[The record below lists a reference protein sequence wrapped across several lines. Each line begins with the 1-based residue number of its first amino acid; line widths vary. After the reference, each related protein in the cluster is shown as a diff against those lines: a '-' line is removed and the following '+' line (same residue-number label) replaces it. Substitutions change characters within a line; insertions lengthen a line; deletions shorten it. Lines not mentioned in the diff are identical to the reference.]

1 MSWAQRP
8 KAPQVL
14 RKPLSFLA
22 AILLLACSFTAL
34 AAAESAAAHDS
45 LLSSSP
51 ADGETVTDELSQIT
65 LTFTNTPM
73 AGVEHIIQ
81 VTDPTGTI
89 VSNGE
94 TVISGNDL
102 TTKFVP
108 AREGAHEV
116 AWQAVSVD
124 GHTISGEFVF
134 TYAGPLTAEVIP
146 SSAPETST
154 AAPDHSPSSVDA
166 DENGSEGAGASPI
179 WAGLAV
185 LLIVVIVTGVILRRA
200 SNNSGAAR
208 ADLR

>member
-1 MSWAQRP
+1 MSTPRL
-8 KAPQVL
+8 L
-14 RKPLSFLA
+14 RKPLSFLV
-22 AILLLACSFTAL
+22 AILLLAISFSAL
-34 AAAESAAAHDS
+34 AAAESAAAHDA

-65 LTFTNTPM
+65 LTFSNTPM

-81 VTDPTGTI
+81 VTDPTGNI

-102 TTKFVP
+102 TTEFVP
-108 AREGAHEV
+108 AMEGAHDV

-134 TYAGPLTAEVIP
+134 TYAGPLVPEASP

-154 AAPDHSPSSVDA
+154 TAPDPTPAAVDA
-166 DENGSEGAGASPI
+166 DESESEETGASLI
-179 WAGLAV
+179 WAVLAV
-185 LLIVVIVTGVILRRA
+185 LLIVVVIVIGVILRRA
-200 SNNSGAAR
+200 SKNSGAG
-208 ADLR
+208 L